1 MKSALKYSNEIDW
14 DCNINYNFRTK
25 RSLKFSKINS
35 NYNRNIVFD
44 FSRLIENKK
53 KNNHNS
59 IKQNIKKNK
68 KNKKDY
74 KPFNFKPLFAIYYGI
89 LFTLIFGFLFFLTVS
104 ISYASNIGN
113 KSFNDEILY
122 NRDNINKLLED
133 NLLSNTQKDDTK
145 NSYIDNDK
153 IIKNVDFYNYKVKEN
168 DSFEKISKQTDIS
181 IETLYLVNNIKKR
194 TTLKK
199 GSVLIIPNQNGRIV
213 TVNKND
219 SIFKLANLYGIKWE
233 KIADANNLQS
243 SVIYDGMKLF
253 IPGSKM
259 TEYERNKFI
268 ETNFLW
274 PVRGKITSYFG
285 SRIDPIT
292 GIYSFHT
299 GIDIK
304 NKIGAKVKSAK
315 DGKVIFVGWQKIY
328 GNFIMIKHND
338 GYITLYAHLNSIS
351 VKINQVVGL
360 GEYIGIVGNT
370 GRTTG
375 THLHFEIRKNGKLID
390 PLKYLG

>member
-259 TEYERNKFI
+259 TEYERNKFV